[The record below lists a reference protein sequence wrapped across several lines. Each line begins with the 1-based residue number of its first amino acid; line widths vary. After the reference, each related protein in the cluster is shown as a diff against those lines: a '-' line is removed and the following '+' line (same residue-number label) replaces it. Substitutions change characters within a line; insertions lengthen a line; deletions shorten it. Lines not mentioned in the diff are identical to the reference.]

1 MAIVATDI
9 KMYLSGGSSN
19 STPGASLGGAASTTT
34 QTGSSINDLWDDISA
49 AETLAG
55 DTEYRCIYV
64 KNTHGSLTLTGS
76 IIWIETQTPS
86 TDTSVEISLGT
97 SSINGTEQTVA
108 NESTAPTG
116 TTFTALTGS
125 GNALTIGDLAAGAT
139 KAIWI
144 KRIVTSAGSAYNADS
159 YVLKVRGETAA

>member
-9 KMYLSGGSSN
+9 KMYLSGGGSN
-19 STPGASLGGAASTTT
+19 STPSSSLGGAISTTT

-64 KNTHGSLTLTGS
+64 KNTHATLTLTS
-76 IIWIETQTPS
+76 AVVWIETQTPA
-86 TDTSVEISLGT
+86 TDTSIEIGLGT
-97 SSINGTEQTVA
+97 AAISGTEQTVA
-108 NESTAPTG
+108 NESTAPSGVTY
-116 TTFTALTGS
+116 TALTGS
-125 GNALTIGDLAAGAT
+125 GNSLSIGNLAAGAY

-144 KRIVTSAGSAYNADS
+144 KRVVTASGSAYNSDS
-159 YVLKVRGETAA
+159 YV